1 MDAEPVR
8 GSVDGPTDGQAD
20 GTDGESGPDTSD
32 ASGERRRRWWVRP
45 LVIAVVSVVVGA
57 LVIRFVGAIDWSQVV
72 SAWQR
77 LTVVTGLALL
87 AGLLVRQV
95 LNAVPLSRFVPG
107 LGLAR
112 SMQNDVA
119 ANVTGTIAPPPADV
133 VVRVAMFRS
142 WRINPV
148 DGMAGV
154 TLNMLVFYAVR
165 FLAPALGLLVLA
177 YRGVESAQLVSALLS
192 AGVAVAIIVALVLVA
207 RGDAFASW
215 LGRTAGRIAARI
227 RDGVDPESWAGAVV
241 DFRGRMAQTLRTG
254 LAPAMAALVGMVLA
268 DSLILLMAL
277 RFVGVGPEVLSF
289 TEIVGGFLLVYPLT
303 LMPLFGLGVLD
314 AALVAAWTA
323 AAGLAWE
330 AEIVAAL
337 VVWRSVTILGPLS
350 AGAITLAVWRRRH
363 PGWDTREGE
372 VSPRAG

>member
-1 MDAEPVR
+1 VQPVVI
-8 GSVDGPTDGQAD
+8 SV
-20 GTDGESGPDTSD
+20 
-32 ASGERRRRWWVRP
+32 AS
-45 LVIAVVSVVVGA
+45 LVVGA
-57 LVIRFVGAIDWSQVV
+57 LVIRFVGSIDWSQVV
-72 SAWQR
+72 SAWRR
-77 LTVVTGLALL
+77 LTAGTALL
-87 AGLLVRQV
+87 LLLGLILRQT

-142 WRINPV
+142 WRVNPV

-177 YRGVESAQLVSALLS
+177 YQGVESAQLVSALLS
-192 AGVAVAIIVALVLVA
+192 ALVAVGILVALVLVA

-215 LGRTAGRIAARI
+215 LGRTAGRIAARV

-241 DFRGRMAQTLRTG
+241 DFRGRMAQTLRSG
-254 LAPAMAALVGMVLA
+254 LAPSMAALVGMVLA

-277 RFVGVGPEVLSF
+277 RFVGVGPAVLSW

-323 AAGLAWE
+323 TAGTEWE

-337 VVWRSVTILGPLS
+337 VVWRSVTILGPLA
-350 AGAITLAVWRRRH
+350 AGGITLALWRRRH
-363 PGWDTREGE
+363 PGWDSREGE
-372 VSPRAG
+372 LMPRAG